1 MENLQRWVGL
11 AAGSIL
17 FALAMAGLLAAP
29 GLLEDQSNTVSG
41 PHGGPPQKQ

>member
-1 MENLQRWVGL
+1 MENLQRWAGL

-29 GLLEDQSNTVSG
+29 GLLADQSSTVSG